1 MQGRRSKL
9 VGILAGVSM
18 IVFAA
23 TCPWFHNIIGV
34 DDNAA
39 CACDSCVEACEH
51 VNADVCDC
59 DGDCGCPNCV
69 VN

>member
-1 MQGRRSKL
+1 MKRR
-9 VGILAGVSM
+9 IMLAGVLLGVAM

-23 TCPWFHNIIGV
+23 KCTWFHNILDENV
-34 DDNAA
+34 N
-39 CACDSCVEACEH
+39 CSCHSCVEACEH